1 MDDLSMVAALQALV
15 AQLAIFQTLLLTASA
30 VHKAVK
36 WSYSKGVVQQFI
48 GVPRA
53 AAASA
58 LGFAIAAELV
68 AAALLTVPGYRAAG
82 ALLAALIWA
91 VYLAFIF
98 RAIFRN
104 RRDIDCG
111 CSFGP
116 TSRPLGSFQVARNA
130 VLAGLAL
137 FIAGVS
143 ATGGGVAVLGS
154 QVLGGIALLALYGAL
169 DQVMA
174 LRPLR
179 GGEVS

>member
-1 MDDLSMVAALQALV
+1 VIAALQALV
-15 AQLAIFQTLLLTASA
+15 AQLAIFQTLLLAASA
-30 VHKAVK
+30 VHKGVK

-48 GVPRA
+48 GVPRS

-58 LGFAIAAELV
+58 LVAAISLELI
-68 AAALLTVPGYRAAG
+68 AAALLVVPGYRAAG
-82 ALLAALIWA
+82 AALAALIWA

-98 RAIFRN
+98 RAILRN

-116 TSRPLGSFQVARNA
+116 TSRPLGAFQLARNA
-130 VLAGLAL
+130 LLAGVAL

-143 ATGGGVAVLGS
+143 AMSGGVAVMGS

-179 GGEVS
+179 GGEVL